1 MTLASL
7 LWVALGSAFGGVAR
21 HWLSGLVGRR
31 LGEGFP
37 WGTFAVNVSGA
48 FGIGLCAASLAVD
61 HLDGDYGNAWLLGV
75 IGFLG
80 SYTTVSSFSLQTLAL
95 VRNGER
101 GRAVGNVALSLA
113 CCLTAAAIGFAVID
127 ASRSAG

>member
-1 MTLASL
+1 MTLAGL

-31 LGEGFP
+31 LGEAFP
-37 WGTFAVNVSGA
+37 WGTFTVNVSGA
-48 FGIGLCAASLAVD
+48 FGIGIFAALLPD
-61 HLDGDYGNAWLLGV
+61 NHLGTDRGVAWLLGV

-95 VRNGER
+95 LRS
-101 GRAVGNVALSLA
+101 GRHNPALGNIALSTA
-113 CCLTAAAIGFAVID
+113 CCLAAAAIGFAL
-127 ASRSAG
+127 AGSAVTGG